1 MKEVLE
7 PLSLLPGVRVVALVT
22 HDGVP
27 VAVPGTEANPG
38 ETSSDEAA
46 VAYSDADALSAL
58 SIGLLDELARGIG
71 LIAGAS
77 PRRVVLKAARG
88 TLIMLPSPAAVLLV
102 VLKAGL
108 NPEELRL
115 PMEGAAARIHR
126 SLRGMGG
133 RVEEPLSTPVDRAPA
148 PFAHRDDPLPDTH
161 VS

>member
-27 VAVPGTEANPG
+27 VAIPGSDLGPG
-38 ETSSDEAA
+38 EMQVDEAA
-46 VAYSDADALSAL
+46 VAYNDGDALSAL
-58 SIGLLDELARGIG
+58 SVGLLDELARGMG

-126 SLRGMGG
+126 KLRGMGG
-133 RVEEPLSTPVDRAPA
+133 RYEQSSTLEDVSAPLVNQDQSQ
-148 PFAHRDDPLPDTH
+148 PDSR